1 MCRITVVKGSIDEAG
16 MKRTPPCVAIVGRVC
31 YKDSQEY
38 RRYCRMSTIFVNCDI
53 FD

>member
-31 YKDSQEY
+31 YKDGQRIQEVV
-38 RRYCRMSTIFVNCDI
+38 SNVNNFCKL
-53 FD
+53 